1 MDKIDKRRLTE
12 KNLYQKVDDGLIV
25 RRNPLKKQEKVKLST
40 ADYTFLQFHHIIWKW
55 AISNHDLTKPE
66 LGALLYIS
74 PLVTFSMK
82 EFFDAQ
88 AEMGSTTANM
98 FFNLK
103 RKGFIATWS
112 KVGRTTYYVV
122 STKGNTLVN
131 RMHKMYMLE
140 EEIPMSSRRNVIAR
154 SKKPNDEM
162 LMRLFKKFNEKV
174 KDGGTSD

>member
-25 RRNPLKKQEKVKLST
+25 RRNPLTKQQKVKLSSQE
-40 ADYTFLQFHHIIWKW
+40 YTFLQFHHIIWKW
-55 AISNHDLTKPE
+55 ALANHGLNNPE

-74 PLVTFSMK
+74 PLVTFTMK

-88 AEMGSTTANM
+88 EEMGSTSPNV
-98 FFNLK
+98 FFSLK
-103 RKGFIATWS
+103 KKNYIATWS

-122 STKGNTLVN
+122 TTKGNTLVN

-140 EEIPMSSRRNVIAR
+140 EEIPTSSRRNVIGR
-154 SKKPNDEM
+154 SKKPKDVM
-162 LMRLFKKFNEKV
+162 MMKLFKKFNEKV
-174 KDGGTSD
+174 KDEGGKD

>member
-1 MDKIDKRRLTE
+1 MDSIDKRRLTE
-12 KNLYQKVDDGLIV
+12 KSLYEKVDDGLIV
-25 RRNPLKKQEKVKLST
+25 RRNPLVKQEKVKLST
-40 ADYTFLQFHHIIWKW
+40 ADYTFLQFHHIIWNW
-55 AISNHDLTKPE
+55 ATRNYGLSNPE
-66 LGALLYIS
+66 LSALLYIS

-88 AEMGSTTANM
+88 EEMGNTTANM

-103 RKGFIATWS
+103 KKGFIATWS

-140 EEIPMSSRRNVIAR
+140 EEIPMSPRRNVIAR
-154 SKKPNDEM
+154 STKSKDLKMME
-162 LMRLFKKFNEKV
+162 LFKKFNEKI
-174 KDGGTSD
+174 KEK